1 MSKNP
6 EMNSTELSILLA
18 SLQDV
23 RNTIRGYDT
32 KAQVVSIGFIFS
44 LGLITTVGS
53 LAPEVPRFTLS
64 LVVFSW
70 VLGIVPIMMFGYV
83 LYPSRSMAPK
93 LGTHID
99 NLQRS
104 YYLLEERYPIL
115 DDFIAALDR
124 SDWKVELAYEI
135 QKNSLLRD
143 MKRRRFVWALRVA
156 GISYALMFLVQ
167 LLRSEN
173 LIY

>member
-1 MSKNP
+1 MSKTSD
-6 EMNSTELSILLA
+6 MDSAKLSILLA

-53 LAPEVPRFTLS
+53 LAPEVPRFTLG

-70 VLGIVPIMMFGYV
+70 VLGVVPIMMFGYV

-104 YYLLEERYPIL
+104 Y
-115 DDFIAALDR
+115 
-124 SDWKVELAYEI
+124 
-135 QKNSLLRD
+135 
-143 MKRRRFVWALRVA
+143 
-156 GISYALMFLVQ
+156 
-167 LLRSEN
+167 
-173 LIY
+173 

>member
-70 VLGIVPIMMFGYV
+70 VLGIVPPQ
-83 LYPSRSMAPK
+83 LA
-93 LGTHID
+93 
-99 NLQRS
+99 
-104 YYLLEERYPIL
+104 IL
-115 DDFIAALDR
+115 TC
-124 SDWKVELAYEI
+124 
-135 QKNSLLRD
+135 
-143 MKRRRFVWALRVA
+143 
-156 GISYALMFLVQ
+156 
-167 LLRSEN
+167 
-173 LIY
+173 